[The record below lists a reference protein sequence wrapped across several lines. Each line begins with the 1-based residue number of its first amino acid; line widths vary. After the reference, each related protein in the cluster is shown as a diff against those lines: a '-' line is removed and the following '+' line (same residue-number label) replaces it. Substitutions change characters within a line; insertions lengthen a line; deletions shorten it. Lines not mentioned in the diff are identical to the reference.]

1 MRVNARF
8 DAEAEQQ
15 VTYLAEVTGM
25 GVSEVLRTS
34 VQHYYDAVRA
44 RRSGLKHLGAFI
56 GQGSSGRSDI
66 AGSYKDHLAESW
78 GDKHAPLPARGAVH
92 DSAPPPWPALS
103 KAASKKGGT

>member
-34 VQHYYDAVRA
+34 VQRYYDAMRA
-44 RRSGLKHLGAFI
+44 QRSGLKHLSAFV
-56 GQGSSGRSDI
+56 GQGDSGRGDVASTYKKRLTAGWSAKHSGSD
-66 AGSYKDHLAESW
+66 
-78 GDKHAPLPARGAVH
+78 PARHAVH
-92 DSAPPPWPALS
+92 EPRVPYKIDQPA
-103 KAASKKGGT
+103 GGA

>member
-34 VQHYYDAVRA
+34 VQHYYDMVRA
-44 RRSGLKHLGAFI
+44 RRGGLRHLSAFI
-56 GQGSSGRSDI
+56 GQGDSGRSDV
-66 AGSYKDHLAESW
+66 AGTYKARLAEGWSAKY
-78 GDKHAPLPARGAVH
+78 GVPIDAPHAVH
-92 DSAPPPWPALS
+92 EPEAAFKRSQPA
-103 KAASKKGGT
+103 GGA